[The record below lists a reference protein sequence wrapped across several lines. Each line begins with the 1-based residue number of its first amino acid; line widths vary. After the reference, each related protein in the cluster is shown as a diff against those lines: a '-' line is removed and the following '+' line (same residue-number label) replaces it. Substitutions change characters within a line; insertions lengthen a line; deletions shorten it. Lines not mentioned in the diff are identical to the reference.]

1 MPGFPSSVRDQVLV
15 ESARHCAVCH
25 RFKALGVEVH
35 HIVPSSEGGANSE
48 ENAIALC
55 FDCHAAAGHYNPQHP
70 KGSRYSREELRRAK
84 ATWKRTVSSGL
95 IVSPPDCVPPLVTCR
110 HVVTSDGTAVDDVI
124 RLNNVQLPF
133 GYFELLQLDV
143 ALAHIRECFAQERLF
158 TGYMG
163 SRSYTGVLG
172 GSSSS
177 RFQTAEEFHKANPHF
192 RGAETRPLNA
202 DDTRLLQRQSV
213 WLKAVREGVDPAH
226 VGRVLAVGGPGC
238 GDDSWHEEVAFRVPH
253 AVFMQIRNDSAHPIK
268 VQAIVA
274 TSSGTPGRVDFR
286 PLLPPGNQLAGG
298 TIEIA
303 PTTILP
309 GNSLLV
315 PEGVLYGPLEDA
327 WFRSESSDQYAGS
340 VESSELKIQS
350 FVYDPD
356 ALESKNFFVTG
367 TWVHVQGVV
376 AATSQGSQHIDVHPF
391 DPAKPFVSINT
402 VWLAGSCPHV
412 FFRDTSGRWLYGGEV
427 LVDAFGP
434 DRSSC
439 VACSIP
445 DDVSTLRVSELEY
458 ETTTLD
464 WICLDGEQVIGHTLL
479 ERGQWIELPVRPGQR
494 VTMQGHYRCGT
505 SSVHDP
511 WYAVQKRRLLEDG
524 LHELSA
530 IRAVCRF
537 GSIWTTE
544 PALTER
550 A

>member
-1 MPGFPSSVRDQVLV
+1 
-15 ESARHCAVCH
+15 
-25 RFKALGVEVH
+25 
-35 HIVPSSEGGANSE
+35 
-48 ENAIALC
+48 
-55 FDCHAAAGHYNPQHP
+55 
-70 KGSRYSREELRRAK
+70 
-84 ATWKRTVSSGL
+84 
-95 IVSPPDCVPPLVTCR
+95 
-110 HVVTSDGTAVDDVI
+110 
-124 RLNNVQLPF
+124 
-133 GYFELLQLDV
+133 
-143 ALAHIRECFAQERLF
+143 
-158 TGYMG
+158 
-163 SRSYTGVLG
+163 
-172 GSSSS
+172 
-177 RFQTAEEFHKANPHF
+177 
-192 RGAETRPLNA
+192 
-202 DDTRLLQRQSV
+202 
-213 WLKAVREGVDPAH
+213 
-226 VGRVLAVGGPGC
+226 
-238 GDDSWHEEVAFRVPH
+238 
-253 AVFMQIRNDSAHPIK
+253 
-268 VQAIVA
+268 
-274 TSSGTPGRVDFR
+274 
-286 PLLPPGNQLAGG
+286 LPPGNQLAGG

-439 VACSIP
+439 VVCNIP
-445 DDVSTLRVSELEY
+445 DDVSKLRVSELEY

-505 SSVHDP
+505 SSVYDP
-511 WYAVQKRRLLEDG
+511 RYAVQKRRLLEDG

-530 IRAVCRF
+530 IRAVSRF
-537 GSIWTTE
+537 GSIWITE
-544 PALTER
+544 PALTE
-550 A
+550 